1 MSKHYIA
8 AQIKTEGEGY
18 CKRKKKRSNMWT
30 KSYKAQVHVLFVKD
44 EVITNEKENY
54 IQRCICTAASQVSKN
69 LKRKKSFK
77 ERVKEIN
84 NMKYCVSCQIMKLF
98 HSQQR

>member
-1 MSKHYIA
+1 
-8 AQIKTEGEGY
+8 
-18 CKRKKKRSNMWT
+18 MWT
-30 KSYKAQVHVLFVKD
+30 KSYKTQVHVLFIKD
-44 EVITNEKENY
+44 EVITDEKENY
-54 IQRCICTAASQVSKN
+54 IQRCICTAASQVAKD

-84 NMKYCVSCQIMKLF
+84 NMKYCVSYQIMKLF